1 MDHRNTSD
9 SQENTQKKSSNRL
22 ATAALIFSLLMTPTI
37 ENGNA
42 TVSAQDTSKSTQTEQ
57 VEPTKHVNTMSTE
70 QLIKKSVRATFKKI
84 KYLSDLP
91 KTIEYPGFDPNNLPQ
106 SIDIEPKFIADTIT
120 GIPFITVT
128 LGDGPNKK
136 RTFTLTPDFG
146 NIKNITLTPTGLI
159 LKTTFATM
167 NYDRQE
173 KLPHLLRMLWTRPR
187 GKGLKH
193 GFRLTTVK
201 EL

>member
-1 MDHRNTSD
+1 MTPILENSD
-9 SQENTQKKSSNRL
+9 S
-22 ATAALIFSLLMTPTI
+22 
-37 ENGNA
+37 
-42 TVSAQDTSKSTQTEQ
+42 TVSAQDTFQSPKVEQ
-57 VEPTKHVNTMSTE
+57 VEPTKHVNTVSTE
-70 QLIKKSVRATFKKI
+70 QLIKKSVRETFKKI

-91 KTIEYPGFDPNNLPQ
+91 KTIEYPWFDAKNLPQ

-128 LGDGPNKK
+128 LWDWPNKK

-146 NIKNITLTPTGLI
+146 NIKNITLTNKELI
-159 LKTTFATM
+159 LKTTFARM
-167 NYDRQE
+167 SYDRQE

-187 GKGLKH
+187 GKWLKH